1 MMSAKKNLIYLHISI
16 LIFSFTGVFQKL
28 ASIQYNEGGLTNP
41 LVYVF
46 IFLTFLNCAVYA
58 FAWQKVI
65 KGFELNFAYAH
76 KTVYLIWAQIW
87 AVVLFGEHLSL
98 QHIIG
103 LITVFVGVLV
113 VQRYD

>member
-1 MMSAKKNLIYLHISI
+1 MSAKKNLLFLHISI
-16 LIFSFTGVFQKL
+16 LVFSFTGVFQKL
-28 ASIQYNEGGLTNP
+28 ASIQYNEGGLSNP

-87 AVVLFGEHLSL
+87 AVVLFQEQLSL
-98 QHIIG
+98 QNVIG
-103 LITVFVGVLV
+103 LIMVFAGVLV
-113 VQRYD
+113 VQHYD

>member
-1 MMSAKKNLIYLHISI
+1 MNSRKNLIFLHISI
-16 LIFSFTGVFQKL
+16 LVFSFTGVFQKL
-28 ASIQYNEGGLTNP
+28 ASIQYNAGGLTNP

-58 FAWQKVI
+58 IAWQKVI

-87 AVVLFGEHLSL
+87 AIVLFGEHLSI
-98 QHIIG
+98 QNIVG
-103 LITVFVGVLV
+103 LVMVFAGVLV
-113 VQRYD
+113 VQHYD

>member
-1 MMSAKKNLIYLHISI
+1 MSKKKNLLYLHASI
-16 LIFSFTGVFQKL
+16 LVFSFTGVFQKL
-28 ASIQYNEGGLTNP
+28 ASTQYNAGGLTNP

-46 IFLTFLNCAVYA
+46 IFLTFLNCAIYA

-87 AVVLFGEHLSL
+87 AVVLFHEHLSVQNL
-98 QHIIG
+98 IG
-103 LITVFVGVLV
+103 LAMVFAGVLV
-113 VQRYD
+113 VQHYD